1 MFAQKGGENLLAN
14 RFAHSKANKDFK
26 PSKAVPKKSK
36 IVQDENSRSIVDG
49 SSLPQSKIDKK
60 PSRLR
65 SISKTKP
72 TAKKKTSAKA
82 KTAKSSKAI
91 EPSDEEIR
99 IRAYFVAERRQR
111 LDLPGDANTDWLEAK
126 RQLSEIGPR

>member
-1 MFAQKGGENLLAN
+1 VFAQNGAENLLAN
-14 RFAHSKANKDFK
+14 RFAHSKANKDLK

-36 IVQDENSRSIVDG
+36 IVQAENSRSIADG
-49 SSLPQSKIDKK
+49 SLIDKR

-65 SISKTKP
+65 STGKTKP
-72 TAKKKTSAKA
+72 ATKKKTSAKA
-82 KTAKSSKAI
+82 RTGKSSKPS

-99 IRAYFVAERRQR
+99 IRAYFVSERRQR

>member
-1 MFAQKGGENLLAN
+1 VFAQKGGENLLAN
-14 RFAHSKANKDFK
+14 RFAHGKANKDFK
-26 PSKAVPKKSK
+26 PSKAVSKKSK
-36 IVQDENSRSIVDG
+36 IVQNENSRSIVDG

-82 KTAKSSKAI
+82 KTAKSSKPI